1 MFVVM
6 ELTKVE
12 VGVTQSALHGCAE
25 NIQVTIHT
33 IIMRHQNEPLI
44 GTIIFNIIIMPKA
57 VVKN

>member
-6 ELTKVE
+6 ELTKAA
-12 VGVTQSALHGCAE
+12 VGVTQSALPWRAE

-33 IIMRHQNEPLI
+33 IIMRHQNEQPI

-57 VVKN
+57 VLNI